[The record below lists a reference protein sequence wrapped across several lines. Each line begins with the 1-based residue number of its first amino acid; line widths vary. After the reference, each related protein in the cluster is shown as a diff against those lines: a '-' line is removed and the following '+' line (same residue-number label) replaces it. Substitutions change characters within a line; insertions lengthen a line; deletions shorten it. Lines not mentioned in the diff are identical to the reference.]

1 MGAALGIQITFLILA
16 SVVILGIAM
25 VFWKSR
31 QVNAHHANQRH
42 SSYSSNSSHSSQ
54 HGGTSR
60 MFSVLT
66 LGAFLLI
73 LIYLLCNKTQELI
86 QM

>member
-1 MGAALGIQITFLILA
+1 MGAVLGINIA
-16 SVVILGIAM
+16 VVILALVALIGIVM

-42 SSYSSNSSHSSQ
+42 SSRSSHSSQ
-54 HGGTSR
+54 HGGNSS
-60 MFSVLT
+60 MFSALT
-66 LGAFLLI
+66 VGVFLLI
-73 LIYLLCNKTQELI
+73 LVYLLCNKTQELI

>member
-42 SSYSSNSSHSSQ
+42 SSQ